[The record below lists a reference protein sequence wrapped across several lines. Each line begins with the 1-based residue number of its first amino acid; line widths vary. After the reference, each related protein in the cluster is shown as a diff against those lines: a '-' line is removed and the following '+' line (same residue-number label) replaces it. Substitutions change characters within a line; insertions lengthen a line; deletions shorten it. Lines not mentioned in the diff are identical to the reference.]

1 VSGTDTPSV
10 LVRLRQ
16 VWRETALR
24 GAVLPSEE
32 ALARDLGASKS
43 TIREALIRLE
53 AEGLV
58 RRAQGAG
65 TFPNLAALDVTARLD
80 RRIDYSRQLEAAG
93 FTPGMT
99 VISAGLVTLDPA
111 RAALLE
117 IAPGLQAFE
126 TLKRWTADGVP
137 VMAAR
142 DLVPLRRQAPL
153 RVVPS
158 RPSDLTKADRSAR
171 DLRGLPGPG
180 DAVASVL
187 ELAESYGTGAAEWIS
202 TWPGAV
208 NADAQTADLL
218 DVEPGLALLTLEHI
232 GVSRDGGRCFHA
244 FEYHAAGFVRYGL
257 TLDAQHDR

>member
-1 VSGTDTPSV
+1 VSAGDSSSV
-10 LVRLRQ
+10 LLRLRQ
-16 VWRETALR
+16 IWRDTALR
-24 GAVLPSEE
+24 GAVLPSED
-32 ALARDLGASKS
+32 ALARELGASKP
-43 TIREALIRLE
+43 TIREAMIRLE

-93 FTPGMT
+93 FEPGVT
-99 VISAGLVTLDPA
+99 VVSAGLVTVDAA
-111 RAALLE
+111 RATLLGIE
-117 IAPGLQAFE
+117 PGLQAFE

-142 DLVPLRRQAPL
+142 DLVPLRRQKPL
-153 RVVPS
+153 RAVTTASGGPA
-158 RPSDLTKADRSAR
+158 PDA
-171 DLRGLPGPG
+171 RGLPGPE

-187 ELAESYGTGAAEWIS
+187 ALAETFGPGAAEWIS
-202 TWPGAV
+202 TWPGAA
-208 NADAQTADLL
+208 NADTETAKLL

-232 GVSRDGGRCFHA
+232 GVGRHGGRCFHA

-257 TLDAQHDR
+257 TLDAQHDD